1 MKRLFLVLLLIL
13 SCSLPAWA
21 AVTGHEVKYTAAAG
35 PLHGYMVF
43 DDAVTGKRPG
53 ILVVHEWWGQNEYVR
68 KRARMLAELGYV
80 ALALDMYGEG
90 KLAAHPDEAGK
101 FAGEVRRNMD
111 LGRQRFLAALKLLK
125 EQPAV
130 DLDRIAAIGYC
141 FGGGVVLQMARDGV
155 DLKGVV
161 SFHGSLATDAPAEK
175 GKVKAEILVC
185 NGGADKHIPLGQI
198 QSFIEEMVAAGV
210 SFQFHSYPGA
220 LHSFTNPKADEFA
233 ARFNIAVGYNEQADR
248 RSWQDMQ
255 SFFRRIFQFGE

>member
-1 MKRLFLVLLLIL
+1 MKRLFLVLLLTL
-13 SCSLPAWA
+13 CCSLPAWA
-21 AVTGHEVKYTAAAG
+21 AVTGHEVKYSAAGG
-35 PLHGYMVF
+35 PLHGYLAF

-68 KRARMLAELGYV
+68 KRARMLAELGYI

-90 KLAAHPDEAGK
+90 KQAIHPEEAGK
-101 FAGEVRRNMD
+101 FVSEIRRNMD
-111 LGRQRFLAALKLLK
+111 LGRQRFLAALELLK
-125 EQPAV
+125 KQPTV
-130 DLDRIAAIGYC
+130 DPDRIAAIGYC

-175 GKVKAEILVC
+175 GKVRAEILVC
-185 NGGADKHIPLGQI
+185 NGGADKHIPLRQI
-198 QSFIEEMVAAGV
+198 QSFIEEMTAAGV

-233 ARFNIAVGYNEQADR
+233 AKFNITVGYNGQADR

-255 SFFRRIFQFGE
+255 CFFRRIF